1 MSIFSLDKFV
11 SEASLR
17 GFSRPNR
24 FEIEMPLP
32 AGMNAT
38 GKFAQETMHLYCEI
52 ASLPPQVIN
61 LKQQRIYGP
70 AYQRPISTEFGGEG
84 ITMTFYLD
92 KNMMIKG
99 YFDAWMALIVDP
111 HQYYVNYPDSYTVP
125 IRIRQLDEQDNISYV
140 AILEDAFPRNVAM
153 VELNN
158 STQNQVNRLNVTFA
172 YRRWTPVQYIYDRN
186 IVQIFQENYTSK
198 DDPFTTKTRNNT
210 NDINGPVITP
220 QSSADRTTTDLNSS
234 PKIELERTTTE
245 LVADPLNNRWLK
257 NGKPITKEQ
266 YDRERAIVFSEP
278 TRLP

>member
-11 SEASLR
+11 NEASLR

-32 AGMNAT
+32 AGMNST
-38 GKFAQETMHLYCEI
+38 GRFAQETMHLYCEI
-52 ASLPPQVIN
+52 TSLPPQIVN
-61 LKQQRIYGP
+61 VKQQRIYGP

-92 KNMMIKG
+92 KNMMVKG

-111 HQYYVNYPDSYTVP
+111 HQYYVNYPDNYTVP
-125 IRIRQLDEQDNISYV
+125 IRIRQLDEQDQISYV

-158 STQNQVNRLNVTFA
+158 SIQNQVNRLNVTFA

-186 IVQIFQENYTSK
+186 IVQIFQENYVSK

-210 NDINGPVITP
+210 NDTNQAIIPSPLTSG
-220 QSSADRTTTDLNSS
+220 DRTTTDLNTS
-234 PKIELERTTTE
+234 PRIDSTVVELE
-245 LVADPLNNRWLK
+245 ADRLNNRYTINK
-257 NGKPITKEQ
+257 REVSREE
-266 YDRERAIVFSEP
+266 YDRERSRIYSSNP
-278 TRLP
+278 LP

>member
-11 SEASLR
+11 NEASLR

-38 GKFAQETMHLYCEI
+38 GRFAQETMHLYCEI
-52 ASLPPQVIN
+52 TSLPPQIVN
-61 LKQQRIYGP
+61 VKQQRIYGP

-111 HQYYVNYPDSYTVP
+111 HQYYVNYPDNYTVP
-125 IRIRQLDEQDNISYV
+125 IRIRQLDEQDQISYV

-158 STQNQVNRLNVTFA
+158 SIQNQVNRLNVTFA

-186 IVQIFQENYTSK
+186 IVQIFQENYVSK

-210 NDINGPVITP
+210 NDTNQAIIPSPLTSG
-220 QSSADRTTTDLNSS
+220 DRTTTDLNTS
-234 PKIELERTTTE
+234 PRIDSTVVELE
-245 LVADPLNNRWLK
+245 ADRLNNRYTINK
-257 NGKPITKEQ
+257 REVSREE
-266 YDRERAIVFSEP
+266 YDRERSRIYSSNP
-278 TRLP
+278 LP

>member
-11 SEASLR
+11 NEASLR

-38 GKFAQETMHLYCEI
+38 GRFAQETMHLYCEI
-52 ASLPPQVIN
+52 TSLPPQIVN
-61 LKQQRIYGP
+61 VKQQRIYGP

-111 HQYYVNYPDSYTVP
+111 HQYYVNYPDNYTVP
-125 IRIRQLDEQDNISYV
+125 IRIRQLDEQDQISYV

-186 IVQIFQENYTSK
+186 IVQIFQENYVSK

-210 NDINGPVITP
+210 NDSNQPIIPSPLTSG
-220 QSSADRTTTDLNSS
+220 DRTTTNLNTS
-234 PKIELERTTTE
+234 PRIDSPVVELES
-245 LVADPLNNRWLK
+245 DPLNNRYLINK
-257 NGKPITKEQ
+257 REVSREE
-266 YDRERAIVFSEP
+266 YDRERSRIFSTKP
-278 TRLP
+278 VP